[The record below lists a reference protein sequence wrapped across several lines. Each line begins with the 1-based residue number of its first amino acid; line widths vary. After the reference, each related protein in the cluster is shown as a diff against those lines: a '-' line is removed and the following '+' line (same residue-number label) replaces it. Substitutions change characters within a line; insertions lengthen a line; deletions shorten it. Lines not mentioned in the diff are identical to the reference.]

1 MDRNLP
7 EDPEI
12 LRLVRSSEAA
22 RESLARDAS
31 VLCRKLDVAARF
43 RDSLRR
49 HPASWLLGSLA
60 SGLAAS
66 LLLRPA
72 RTVVQAAAPG
82 GFPLKLL
89 GLTLTAARPLAK
101 VWLANQ
107 AKRWLASR
115 AEAVRSRPIPS
126 NRHSL

>member
-1 MDRNLP
+1 M
-7 EDPEI
+7 
-12 LRLVRSSEAA
+12 SEAA
-22 RESLARDAS
+22 RASLGRDAS
-31 VLCRKLDVAARF
+31 ALCRKLDVAARF

-66 LLLRPA
+66 FLLRPA
-72 RTVVQAAAPG
+72 RTVASAAAPG

-107 AKRWLASR
+107 AKQWLASR
-115 AEAVRSRPIPS
+115 TEAARSRPIPP
-126 NRHSL
+126 NRPSF